1 MSALQENFQ
10 FYLDN
15 QEELVKR
22 FGGRVLVIHNLEVT
36 GDFGS
41 NGEAYVFGVKT
52 YGEGNFLIQR
62 CSPGKKDYTAIY
74 SSQAIFT

>member
-1 MSALQENFQ
+1 M
-10 FYLDN
+10 
-15 QEELVKR
+15 KR
-22 FGGRVLVIHNLEVT
+22 FDGRVLVIHNLEVT
-36 GDFGS
+36 GDFDS